1 MSRNKIPGKIKI
13 KALHPKT
20 GKFKEYVL
28 NPEIDM
34 GMQEDFLIGRHSSC
48 NIVLNSPEV
57 SRIHGRIT
65 CQNGELYYTD
75 LGSTDGSQIDDR
87 QLEINQN
94 YILESN
100 NLLRIGGYVLKLTEG
115 DKSGDRAQS
124 SSREE
129 NMATQQWLS
138 GKLMLRCIQ
147 VINETHDVKTFR
159 FVADPPVRF
168 DYQPGQF
175 VTLDLNI
182 EGKPVKRSYTIS
194 SSPSRPHTLEITV
207 KRLPAPTDTADLPPG
222 LVSNWLHANLTAGKE
237 VKIGAPMGKFT
248 FGKNPP
254 AKILL
259 ISAGSGI
266 TPMMSMSRWLC
277 DTGADV
283 DVVFCH
289 SARSSRD
296 IIFGHELESMAAR
309 YPQFKLAVTT
319 TRAETGRAWYGYSG
333 RFNPIMLQA
342 IAADFRER
350 TLYVCGPNAF
360 MAQVKTMLDE
370 LGFPMENYH
379 QESFGQPKLPKGA
392 KKQAR
397 TKPKPD
403 AKTVST
409 RFLSEALDTFT
420 ASSQEVDSQK
430 TVTNPQ
436 LAVPVATSSTPM
448 VVFTKSGKEVLC
460 DEEDLILDIAEEADI
475 EIPFGCRMG
484 ACGTCKLRKLE
495 GEVCY
500 DKEPDC
506 ETGYLLACIAKPV
519 GRVAIEA

>member
-28 NPEIDM
+28 NPEIGM
-34 GMQEDFLIGRHSSC
+34 GIQGDFLIGRHSSC

-75 LGSTDGSQIDDR
+75 LGSTDGSQIDDL

-100 NLLRIGGYVLKLTEG
+100 NLLRIGGYVLKLMEG
-115 DKSGDRAQS
+115 DESGDRAQS

-129 NMATQQWLS
+129 PIAMQQL
-138 GKLMLRCIQ
+138 GKLTLRCIQ

-182 EGKPVKRSYTIS
+182 EGKRVKRSYTIS

-207 KRLPAPTDTADLPPG
+207 KRLPAPADAADLPPG
-222 LVSNWLHANLTAGKE
+222 LVSNWLHANLTVGKE

-248 FGKNPP
+248 FGNNPP

-266 TPMMSMSRWLC
+266 TPMMSMSRWIC

-283 DVVFCH
+283 DVVFFH

-296 IIFGHELESMAAR
+296 IIFRHELESMAAR
-309 YPQFKLAVTT
+309 NPQFKLAVTT

-333 RFNPIMLQA
+333 RLNAIMLQA
-342 IAADFRER
+342 IAPDFPER

-379 QESFGQPKLPKGA
+379 QESFGQPKKSKEA
-392 KKQAR
+392 KKQAI
-397 TKPKPD
+397 TKPKPG

-409 RFLSEALDTFT
+409 RFLSEALDSFT

-430 TVTNPQ
+430 TLT
-436 LAVPVATSSTPM
+436 TSTTPM

-460 DEEDLILDIAEEADI
+460 DREDLILDIAEEADI
-475 EIPFGCRMG
+475 DIPSGCRMG
-484 ACGTCKLRKLE
+484 ACGTCKLRLLE

-506 ETGYLLACIAKPV
+506 ETGYLLACVAKPV